1 MVDDMIAG
9 QLDEFS
15 GVIAAF
21 TAELPSFFMCLVVH
35 LCISVSHCCRCVS
48 ARASMTDRTDAHRPP
63 AQDVNKQLV
72 LRSPELTKLLTEAL
86 LLDPEHVRRDQSEDV
101 KCAIQRDAAECIMQL
116 ALYELG
122 RETLQNVPEVLDAL
136 RMLVDREALTEEA
149 RRNAE
154 GALMALDPQEVAHAV
169 TVDQLHVM
177 MSCAF
182 LSASIKVPHGA
193 AGTLTKRACEQTSGR
208 SKKLS
213 SALWPSCSGAGT
225 SVRQTKC
232 SLKTPMLLV

>member
-1 MVDDMIAG
+1 
-9 QLDEFS
+9 
-15 GVIAAF
+15 
-21 TAELPSFFMCLVVH
+21 
-35 LCISVSHCCRCVS
+35 
-48 ARASMTDRTDAHRPP
+48 
-63 AQDVNKQLV
+63 VNKQLV